1 MSNKRVLVKFR
12 RCYQAASIVT
22 VVKRALL
29 SIFKSSQ
36 KSYAIEGKK
45 LVIFTAAS
53 VAAIFAL
60 VFLLVS
66 TPSSFLFRGSGSS
79 GDGLSLGAGEAI
91 KNALGAI
98 PVLPDLKEPMNIL
111 VLGVDWNG
119 DDLDGFTGT
128 RSDTIML
135 VNVDPERH
143 KVAVVSIPRDSRVE
157 IARGHGTNKINSA
170 HAMGGPQLTCQ
181 TVARNFGV
189 DIDHYLV
196 VDTRGLTKIFELL
209 GPFEVVVEKE
219 MRYKDATAQL
229 DIDLKPGKQL
239 LDPAQTIGYLRFRHD
254 ATADIG
260 RMERQQWFLRQALEK
275 ARDPRILV
283 RAPQIIKAAFDCVDT
298 DLSAEEV
305 ASLLSFARQLDSKD
319 VLTATLPGQGET
331 VDGVNYL
338 VLDDAGSRAIIARY
352 ITHSDKDPLQKRRHR
367 GLSRGL
373 SQDPE
378 TLKRRMR
385 IAIKCSES
393 MHDYAEDLTASL
405 REKGWR
411 VRYLIKAGHEDCQHA
426 QLNLNTTRITRPM
439 LASLEEDLPL
449 IKDWPVVVKYGATAG
464 SDVVLVLPD
473 RGGISRW
480 YEKDAQSAFVDVP
493 NSRSLADAA
502 ALTVL

>member
-1 MSNKRVLVKFR
+1 M
-12 RCYQAASIVT
+12 
-22 VVKRALL
+22 

-36 KSYAIEGKK
+36 KSYAIETRK

-53 VAAIFAL
+53 VAGIFAL

-66 TPSSFLFRGSGSS
+66 APSWAPGSGSN
-79 GDGLSLGAGEAI
+79 GDGLSRGAGEAI

-119 DDLDGFTGT
+119 DDLEGFTGT

-170 HAMGGPQLTCQ
+170 HAMGGPQLACQ

-196 VDTRGLTKIFELL
+196 VDTRGLTRIFELL

-219 MRYKDATAQL
+219 MRYKDATAHL

-275 ARDPRILV
+275 ARDPRVLV
-283 RAPQIIKAAFDCVDT
+283 RAPQIIQAAFDCVDT

-331 VDGVNYL
+331 VEGVNYL
-338 VLDDAGSRAIIARY
+338 VLDDAGTRAIISRY
-352 ITHSDKDPLQKRRHR
+352 ITHQDSLQTRRHR
-367 GLSRGL
+367 RFSQDLAQGLL
-373 SQDPE
+373 QDPE
-378 TLKRRMR
+378 AIKRRMR

-480 YEKDAQSAFVDVP
+480 YEKDARSAFVDVP
-493 NSRSLADAA
+493 DSRSLADAA

>member
-12 RCYQAASIVT
+12 RCYQAATIAT
-22 VVKRALL
+22 VEERALL
-29 SIFKSSQ
+29 SIFKSSE
-36 KSYAIEGKK
+36 KSYAIESKR

-53 VAAIFAL
+53 VAVIFAL
-60 VFLLVS
+60 VFFV
-66 TPSSFLFRGSGSS
+66 FARGSGSGAGHS
-79 GDGLSLGAGEAI
+79 EGGLSRGAGEAI

-98 PVLPDLKEPMNIL
+98 PVLPNLKEPMNIL

-119 DDLDGFTGT
+119 DDLEGFAGT

-135 VNVDPERH
+135 VNVDPERK

-170 HAMGGPQLTCQ
+170 HAMGGPRLTCQ

-189 DIDHYLV
+189 DVDHYLV

-219 MRYKDATAQL
+219 MRYKDATAHL

-283 RAPQIIKAAFDCVDT
+283 RAPQIIQAAYDCVDT

-305 ASLLSFARQLDSKD
+305 ASLLSFARNLDSKD

-331 VDGVNYL
+331 VDGINYL
-338 VLDDAGSRAIIARY
+338 VLDDAGSRAIISRY
-352 ITHSDKDPLQKRRHR
+352 ITHEDLSQNRRRR
-367 GLSRGL
+367 GLSRDL
-373 SQDPE
+373 SQDISQDPDA
-378 TLKRRMR
+378 LKRRMR

-393 MHDYAEDLTASL
+393 MHDYAEDLTANL

-480 YEKDAQSAFVDVP
+480 YEKDAQSAFADVP
-493 NSRSLADAA
+493 DSRSLADAA